1 MREELSIPVE
11 MDEAGKAQQVMDF
24 LNLPKGVPEEDE
36 KPAEAEEAAETAA
49 ELEAQAEAEM
59 EQNRKDR

>member
-1 MREELSIPVE
+1 M
-11 MDEAGKAQQVMDF
+11 
-24 LNLPKGVPEEDE
+24 
-36 KPAEAEEAAETAA
+36 AEHSYIILTDSACDLKAETAA